1 MVCVDLLEQLVTEV
15 HRDQQEVGE
24 SPVNLDGMEILV
36 LADQLEIQE
45 VLGFGDNLERLVIP
59 VMLVLLGQ
67 VVLQV
72 RLCC

>member
-1 MVCVDLLEQLVTEV
+1 VCVDLLEQLVTEV

>member
-1 MVCVDLLEQLVTEV
+1 MCVDLLEQLVTEV